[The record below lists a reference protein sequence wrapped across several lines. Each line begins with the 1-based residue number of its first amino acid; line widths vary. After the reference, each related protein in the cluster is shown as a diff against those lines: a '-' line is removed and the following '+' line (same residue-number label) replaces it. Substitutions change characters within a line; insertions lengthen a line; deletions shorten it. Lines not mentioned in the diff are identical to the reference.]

1 MKIPKQ
7 IKRYCPKCK
16 THTEHKVSQA
26 KRRTPGSAHPLAKSQ
41 KIRSKFGKGY
51 GNKGKYGSKPAVSKF
66 KMTGAKTS
74 KKTDF
79 RFQCATCKKTQVG
92 KNGGKRSKKVEIV

>member
-16 THTEHKVSQA
+16 VHTDHKVSQA

-41 KIRSKFGKGY
+41 KIRSGFGKGF
-51 GNKGKYGSKPAVSKF
+51 GNQGKYGSKPAVSKF

-79 RFQCATCKKTQVG
+79 RYQCAVCKKTQVG
-92 KNGGKRSKKVEIV
+92 NGGKRSKKVEIV

>member
-7 IKRYCPKCK
+7 IKRHCPKCK
-16 THTEHKVSQA
+16 THTDHKVAQA

-41 KIRSKFGKGY
+41 KIRSRFGKGF
-51 GNKGKYGSKPAVSKF
+51 GNLGKYGSKPAVSKF
-66 KMTGAKTS
+66 KRTGAKTS

-79 RFQCATCKKTQVG
+79 RYQCTVCKKTWIQSE
-92 KNGGKRSKKVEIV
+92 GKRARKVEIV